1 MKKSLII
8 ALCLVVG
15 FGLIFVAGCGKKTA
29 EKTIEKSI
37 EESTNG
43 QADVDLDEGSVKVN
57 TNAGSFVVGEEVSL
71 PSGFPSDVHVIDG
84 TIKSAVTI
92 KENESYTITVE
103 TSKSIA
109 QAKSDYETEL
119 KADGWTVSASVDLTN
134 VSSLSAEKGNRTVSV
149 VISES
154 EGKTM
159 VMIGTAT
166 KSE

>member
-1 MKKSLII
+1 MKD
-8 ALCLVVG
+8 
-15 FGLIFVAGCGKKTA
+15 
-29 EKTIEKSI
+29 EKSI
-37 EESTNG
+37 EKSTNG
-43 QADVDLDEGSVKVN
+43 QADVDLSNESVKIN
-57 TNAGSFVVGEEVSL
+57 TNEGTFAVGGEISL

-103 TSKSIA
+103 TTKSIS

-119 KADGWTVSASVDLTN
+119 KADGWTINATVDLTN
-134 VSSLSAEKGNRTVSV
+134 ASSLSAEKGNRTVSV

-159 VMIGTAT
+159 VVIGTAT
-166 KSE
+166 KST